1 MPTGSAL
8 IALALC
14 AGLLATLVLAAF
26 VTPRQWWRRANA
38 CALAFL
44 AAGTLGIAAVLL
56 WLAGEPAS
64 LGEGRAMLASEPT
77 GTSERTARLD
87 APAPSAPSAG
97 RSYRVHDDL
106 NLRSASGV
114 GSQRLAVVPAGATVV
129 ATGEQTG
136 EWWRVRARVKGH
148 DIEGWASS
156 LWLRRADERR

>member
-1 MPTGSAL
+1 MPPGTAL
-8 IALALC
+8 TVAALC

-38 CALAFL
+38 RALAFL
-44 AAGTLGIAAVLL
+44 ATGTLGIAAVLL

-64 LGEGRAMLASEPT
+64 LGAGRAMLAGAPVVS
-77 GTSERTARLD
+77 SAR
-87 APAPSAPSAG
+87 ASAAPSAG

-114 GSQRLAVVPAGATVV
+114 GSQRMAVVPAGATVV

-136 EWWRVRARVKGH
+136 EWWRVRARIAGR
-148 DIEGWASS
+148 DFEGWASS

>member
-1 MPTGSAL
+1 MPTGTAL
-8 IALALC
+8 TVAALC

-38 CALAFL
+38 RALAFL
-44 AAGTLGIAAVLL
+44 GAGTLGIAAVLL

-64 LGEGRAMLASEPT
+64 LGADRAMLAAASAQQI
-77 GTSERTARLD
+77 ERTEEESA
-87 APAPSAPSAG
+87 APSAG

-114 GSQRLAVVPAGATVV
+114 GSRRVAVVPAGATVV

-136 EWWRVRARVKGH
+136 EWWRVRARVEGR
-148 DIEGWASS
+148 DFEGWASS

>member
-1 MPTGSAL
+1 MPTGTAL
-8 IALALC
+8 TVAALC

-38 CALAFL
+38 RALAFL
-44 AAGTLGIAAVLL
+44 AAGTLAIAAALL
-56 WLAGEPAS
+56 WLAGEPAG
-64 LGEGRAMLASEPT
+64 LGAGRAMLASAPVVS
-77 GTSERTARLD
+77 GERTEGLA
-87 APAPSAPSAG
+87 APAAPSAG

-114 GSQRLAVVPAGATVV
+114 GAQRMAVVPAGATVV

-136 EWWRVRARVKGH
+136 EWWRVRARVEGR
-148 DIEGWASS
+148 DFEGWASS

>member
-1 MPTGSAL
+1 MPTGTAL
-8 IALALC
+8 TVAALC

-38 CALAFL
+38 RALALL
-44 AAGTLGIAAVLL
+44 AAGTLAIAAALL

-64 LGEGRAMLASEPT
+64 LGAGRAMLASAALKS
-77 GTSERTARLD
+77 GERTEG
-87 APAPSAPSAG
+87 APGAPSAG

-114 GSQRLAVVPAGATVV
+114 GAQRMAVVPAGATVV

-136 EWWRVRARVKGH
+136 EWWRVRARVEGR
-148 DIEGWASS
+148 DFEGWASS

>member
-1 MPTGSAL
+1 MPTGTAL
-8 IALALC
+8 TVAALC

-38 CALAFL
+38 RALAFL
-44 AAGTLGIAAVLL
+44 AAGTLGIAAALL

-64 LGEGRAMLASEPT
+64 LGAGRAMLASAPVVS
-77 GTSERTARLD
+77 SERTEGLA
-87 APAPSAPSAG
+87 APAAPSAG

-106 NLRSASGV
+106 NLRRASGV
-114 GSQRLAVVPAGATVV
+114 GAQRMAVVPAGAIVV

-136 EWWRVRARVKGH
+136 EWWRVRARVEGR
-148 DIEGWASS
+148 DFEGWASS

>member
-1 MPTGSAL
+1 MPTGTAL
-8 IALALC
+8 TAAALC

-26 VTPRQWWRRANA
+26 VTPRHWWRRANA
-38 CALAFL
+38 RALAFL

-56 WLAGEPAS
+56 CLAGEPPS
-64 LGEGRAMLASEPT
+64 FGVGRAMLAGAPDAASEQPET
-77 GTSERTARLD
+77 LP
-87 APAPSAPSAG
+87 APAAPSAG

-114 GSQRLAVVPAGATVV
+114 GARRVAVVPAGATVV

-136 EWWRVRARVKGH
+136 EWWRVRTRVKGQEF
-148 DIEGWASS
+148 EGWASS